1 MFTVLI
7 AGISGC
13 IVCVGLGSTGCANW
27 IWAPVWGGLTF
38 LTVQFSIGFLMQK
51 KMRTIAKQVE
61 SIMKEC
67 QRHIQKKVQAW
78 QTRPPGGIKQA
89 QDEIARE
96 QRKFIDAAL
105 AATNELERFRR
116 WVPMMDRQLATMRL
130 QLYWMNKDFK
140 KVDACMEKAVFFDP
154 MMVCMRMARLYT
166 RGKTDELE
174 KIFRKAVRRTA
185 YGKGVMLYALYSW
198 ILVKQN
204 RLDDA
209 HRILIEGCEKSENQT
224 LKNNRECLA
233 NNRVA
238 HFSNAGFGD
247 EWYALLLEEP
257 KIRMQRQPQRFGRP
271 F

>member
-7 AGISGC
+7 AGFSGFV
-13 IVCVGLGSTGCANW
+13 VCVGLGASGAANW

-38 LTVQFSIGFLMQK
+38 LTIQFSIGFFMQR
-51 KMRTIAKQVE
+51 KMRGVARDVE
-61 SIMKEC
+61 RIMKEG
-67 QRHIQKKVQAW
+67 QRHIQQKVQAW
-78 QTRPPGGIKQA
+78 QMRPPGGIKQA

-105 AATNELERFRR
+105 ESTKNLERFRR

-154 MMVCMRMARLYT
+154 MMVCMRLARLYT
-166 RGKTDELE
+166 KGQTEGIE

-198 ILVKQN
+198 ILVQQK
-204 RLDDA
+204 RIDDA
-209 HRILIEGCEKSENQT
+209 HRILIEGCEKCENQT

-233 NNRVA
+233 NNRIA

-247 EWYALLLEEP
+247 EWYALMLEEP
-257 KIRMQRQPQRFGRP
+257 KIRMQRQHQRFGRP